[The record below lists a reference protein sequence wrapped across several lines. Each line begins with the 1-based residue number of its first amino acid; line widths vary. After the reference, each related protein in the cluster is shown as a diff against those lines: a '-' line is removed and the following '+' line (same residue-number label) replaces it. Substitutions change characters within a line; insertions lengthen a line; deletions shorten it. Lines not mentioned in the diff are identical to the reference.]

1 MGNWLF
7 SGVSIEVAD
16 QDLVLRST
24 NTTSK
29 LLLGSSVR
37 TVKLAEITGLELTK
51 ATTFSSGAV
60 VIADLSGKTS
70 LPFSESQQQDAD
82 DLYFVLSKIAP
93 SAGPIQSS
101 VPIWTDK
108 RDDRVMGA
116 LNKLGITSE
125 RVSSLSNVVAGLG
138 GASGKKASAKK
149 SASNKTQDS
158 SRSSI
163 VPEPATRSS
172 VEKPEKSVKEKRG
185 KVLAQGAVGHNIVTI
200 YENGYVKVGAKT
212 ERLLAI
218 SGNAEVSKKSGV
230 GRSVATAATFLTP
243 FPGFNLLSSSNRGD
257 VYLAITTDQ
266 KTYMLKGLPDTGTIK
281 ALHGLVAAGTAV
293 LEIRKS
299 QLLNL
304 GLPQQIVNVAP
315 ASLDLTEQL
324 KNLSE
329 LHSAGA
335 LTDEEY
341 ISAKAKLL
349 GN

>member
-7 SGVSIEVAD
+7 SGISIEVAD

-29 LLLGSSVR
+29 LLIGSSAR
-37 TVKLAEITGLELTK
+37 IIKLAEITGLELTN
-51 ATTFSSGAV
+51 ASTLSSGAI
-60 VIADLSGKTS
+60 VIADRSGKTS
-70 LPFSESQQQDAD
+70 LPFPESQKQDAD

-93 SAGPIQSS
+93 SAGSIHSS

-108 RDDRVMGA
+108 GDDRVMGA
-116 LNKLGITSE
+116 LNKFGITSE
-125 RVSSLSNVVAGLG
+125 RVSSLSNFVAGLG
-138 GASGKKASAKK
+138 GASSQK
-149 SASNKTQDS
+149 ASNKEVPQNKTQGS
-158 SRSSI
+158 SRPSI
-163 VPEPATRSS
+163 TPEQVSKPS
-172 VEKPEKSVKEKRG
+172 VEKPEKPMKEKRG

-230 GRSVATAATFLTP
+230 GRSVATAATLLTP

-257 VYLAITTDQ
+257 VYLAITTDR

-293 LEIRKS
+293 LEMRKS
-299 QLLNL
+299 QSQIP
-304 GLPQQIVNVAP
+304 GQPQQIVNVAP
-315 ASLDLTEQL
+315 ASLDFSEQL

-335 LTDEEY
+335 LTAEEFAA
-341 ISAKAKLL
+341 AKAKLL
-349 GN
+349 GS